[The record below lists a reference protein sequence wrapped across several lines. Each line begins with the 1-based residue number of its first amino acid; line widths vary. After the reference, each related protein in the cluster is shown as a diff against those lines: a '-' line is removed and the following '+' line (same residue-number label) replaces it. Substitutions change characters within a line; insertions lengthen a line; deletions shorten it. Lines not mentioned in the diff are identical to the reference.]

1 MQKVLYISRTN
12 QQIIFNMT
20 TEKIYWNKQ
29 GKYQEVYDKMKEFIP
44 LTGEAKIYHAEAVR
58 CISRIYYDFF
68 NNGFCNAIDEDRDW
82 TEYYEKLIYN
92 VYEYLEY
99 NTLET
104 VESNATLKGY
114 NDSKIEMQLE
124 KLTDEVLEKAK
135 RWLDGLYKNRYLLVN
150 IYEEI
155 EKILN
160 ETGAHERLQELT
172 EKWGLD
178 NYEELGVDFESAIW
192 ECIQDR
198 IHKR

>member
-1 MQKVLYISRTN
+1 
-12 QQIIFNMT
+12 MT

-44 LTGEAKIYHAEAVR
+44 SHGEAKTYHAEAVR

-68 NNGFCNAIDEDRDW
+68 NNGFCNAIDENRDW

-104 VESNATLKGY
+104 VESNATLKSY

-150 IYEEI
+150 LYEEI